1 MTATE
6 PAPPAAPTVPAP
18 AEPFAVTRADWQRLL
33 DRLAEQ
39 EATIRQLQ
47 ERVGAG
53 PALVES
59 PRDRPAGSSL
69 PPAEPHVAEAAE
81 AYYADLDDLVAHL
94 AAHPADRWVG
104 YRGRERVGFGP
115 TGYALRQRLGQ
126 QYPDG
131 RFHVLFIDGA
141 NKHPRVTVF

>member
-6 PAPPAAPTVPAP
+6 PAPPAAPAPSP

-47 ERVGAG
+47 EQVAG
-53 PALVES
+53 QVADES

-81 AYYADLDDLVAHL
+81 AYYAELDDLIAHL

-115 TGYALRQRLGQ
+115 TRAALHQRLERE
-126 QYPDG
+126 YPDG
-131 RFHVLFIDGA
+131 RFHELFIDEVD
-141 NKHPRVTVF
+141 KYPDSTVV